1 MSQPIA
7 EIFNSRAQEN
17 LVLHESYLNHQMVRV
32 LRTIGFDRHYVRGS
46 GAYLW
51 DDEGN
56 RYLDLLS
63 GFGVF
68 ALGRNHPRVIEV
80 LKQTLEAETPSLVQ
94 MDASLLCGV
103 LAERLLPTIP
113 GRPEKIFFCNSGTE
127 AVEGAIKFARCAT
140 GRPGIIYCDHA
151 YHGLTMGS
159 LSLTADENFRDGF
172 GPMLGDARMVPFN
185 DLAALE
191 EALAKRDV
199 AAFIVEPIQGKG
211 VRVPDDDYLPEAA
224 RLCRQSGT
232 LFIADEVQTGLGR
245 TGKLWAVEHWG
256 VEPDLLCMAKAL
268 SGGFVPVGAVATRRG
283 IFERVYSSMIR
294 AMAHSST
301 FGQGNLAMAA
311 GLVTLEVLEDE
322 KLVKNAAE
330 LGNALMCD
338 LGALIQR
345 YEFLKEVRGK
355 GLMIALEFG
364 QPESFKLK
372 TAWKLLEAAEK
383 GLFAQMVT
391 VPLMVDHRILSQVAG
406 HGQSVVKLLPPLVLS
421 EEDRQWAVSALDKVI
436 ADTHRVPGAIW
447 DLGKRLG
454 KQALKARR
462 AISQERG

>member
-7 EIFNSRAQEN
+7 ELLRSRAHEN
-17 LVLHESYLNHQMVRV
+17 LALHERHLNHQMVRV
-32 LRTIGFDRHYVRGS
+32 LRTIGFDRHYVRAN

-68 ALGRNHPRVIEV
+68 ALGRNHPKVIEV

-94 MDASLLCGV
+94 MDAPLLCGV

-113 GRPEKIFFCNSGTE
+113 GQPEKIFFCNSGTE

-140 GRPGIIYCDHA
+140 GRPGILYCDHA
-151 YHGLTMGS
+151 YHGLTLGA
-159 LSLTADENFRDGF
+159 LSVTADENFRGGF
-172 GPMLGDARMVPFN
+172 GPMLEGARMVPFN
-185 DLAALE
+185 DLSALE

-199 AAFIVEPIQGKG
+199 AAFIVEPVQGKG

-224 RLCRQSGT
+224 RLCRQSGA

-268 SGGFVPVGAVATRRG
+268 SGGFVPVGAVAARRG
-283 IFERVYSSMIR
+283 VFERVYDSMIR
-294 AMAHSST
+294 ALAHSST

-311 GLVTLEVLEDE
+311 GLATLEVLEE
-322 KLVKNAAE
+322 ENLVKNAAE
-330 LGNALMCD
+330 LGDALMCD
-338 LGALIQR
+338 LRALVER

-355 GLMIALEFG
+355 GLMIALEFA
-364 QPESFKLK
+364 QPASFKLK
-372 TAWKLLEAAEK
+372 TAWKLLEAADK

-391 VPLMVDHRILSQVAG
+391 VPLMADHRVLTQVAG
-406 HGQSVVKLLPPLVLS
+406 HGQAVVKLLPPLVLG
-421 EEDRQWAVSALDKVI
+421 EEDRRWAVSAFDKVI
-436 ADTHRVPGAIW
+436 ADTHKVPGAIW

-454 KQALKARR
+454 RQALKARR
-462 AISQERG
+462 AHSQEPE